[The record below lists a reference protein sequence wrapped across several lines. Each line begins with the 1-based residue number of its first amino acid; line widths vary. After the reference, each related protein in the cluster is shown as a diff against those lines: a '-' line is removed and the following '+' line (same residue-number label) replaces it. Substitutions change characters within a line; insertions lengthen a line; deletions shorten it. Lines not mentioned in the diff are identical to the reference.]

1 VSSCIVYPHVFEKKN
16 VFLFSCVCMSLVII
30 ILFCSHIYK
39 QHHFHPLKEALA
51 LAKEKRLTELRNWRA
66 GHWAKASVKALEE
79 SEALIEA
86 ATQDRL
92 RRERE
97 LIAFDDAE

>member
-1 VSSCIVYPHVFEKKN
+1 
-16 VFLFSCVCMSLVII
+16 M
-30 ILFCSHIYK
+30 
-39 QHHFHPLKEALA
+39 
-51 LAKEKRLTELRNWRA
+51 AKERRLTELRHWRA
-66 GHWAKASVKALEE
+66 GHWAKASVAALEE

-97 LIAFDDAE
+97 LVAFDDAE